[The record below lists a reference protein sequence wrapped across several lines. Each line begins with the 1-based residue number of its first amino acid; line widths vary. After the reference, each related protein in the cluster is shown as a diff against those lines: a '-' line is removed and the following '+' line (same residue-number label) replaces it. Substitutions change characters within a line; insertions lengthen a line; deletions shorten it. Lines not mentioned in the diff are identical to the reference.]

1 MIWVL
6 RMILM
11 RRRMR
16 FDGALDVLNVG
27 WLLEGRMLS

>member
-16 FDGALDVLNVG
+16 FDDALYVLNVG
-27 WLLEGRMLS
+27 WLLERRMLS

>member
-16 FDGALDVLNVG
+16 FDGPLYMMNVG